1 MYLKKEKKKMQKK
14 DHKTIMKIT
23 KKSSQER
30 KARYQAQRTHS
41 GGENE
46 MRFVNRT
53 SRKRALD
60 RIKAALPVTPCKWVA
75 VIASLVRSPS
85 TRNELRKIGLC
96 TTSEEEE
103 MVAISEA
110 ALADASVALEATK
123 RRRSNDSRR
132 VTSTT
137 LASI

>member
-1 MYLKKEKKKMQKK
+1 
-14 DHKTIMKIT
+14 MKIT
-23 KKSSQER
+23 KKSSQKR

-41 GGENE
+41 GGEENE